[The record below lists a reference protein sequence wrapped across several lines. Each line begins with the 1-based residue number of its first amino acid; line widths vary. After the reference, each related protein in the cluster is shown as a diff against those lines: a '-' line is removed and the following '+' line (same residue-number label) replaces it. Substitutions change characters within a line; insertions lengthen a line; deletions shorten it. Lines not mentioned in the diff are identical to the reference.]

1 VCAAH
6 TFHRQTSARFRRIL
20 RIPPWRLCVLTF
32 VSVQAPGK
40 SRPIQGA
47 RTNGEKIA
55 RSRGFEWLARA
66 GFVAR
71 GLIYVIIGILAI
83 KLAIGVGGTTASQQG
98 ALKTIAHQPFG
109 KVLLVLV
116 AIGLAGYAL
125 WRLVRAL
132 LGHGPEDTDSGF
144 DRVAALGSGIV
155 YAGLC
160 AIAVEILLGSG
171 SSGSSGNTS
180 KTAAGVLGWPAGT
193 WLVGI
198 AGAVLIG
205 IGLYQGYRGIS
216 KDFLEDSKTEQMSP
230 RMRRWVEWI
239 GSFGYLARMVVFGLV
254 GVFLIK
260 AAIDYDPNKAVGL
273 DGALAKIAHASY
285 GPFLLGIVAAGLIA
299 FGVYS
304 LSDARYRRI

>member
-1 VCAAH
+1 MSTQVP
-6 TFHRQTSARFRRIL
+6 TQTRRSAGNAE
-20 RIPPWRLCVLTF
+20 T
-32 VSVQAPGK
+32 G
-40 SRPIQGA
+40 
-47 RTNGEKIA
+47 GEKVA
-55 RSRGFEWLARA
+55 RSRGFEWLARS

-71 GLIYVIIGILAI
+71 GLIYGIIGILAI
-83 KLAIGVGGTTASQQG
+83 ELALGSGGTTTNQQG

-109 KVLLVLV
+109 KVLLILV

-125 WRLVRAL
+125 WRLLHAL
-132 LGHGPEDTDSGF
+132 IGHGPEDSDSGF
-144 DRVAALGSGIV
+144 DRLAALGSGIV

-171 SSGSSGNTS
+171 SGSGNAS
-180 KTAAGVLGWPAGT
+180 KTTAGVFGWPGGT

-216 KDFLEDSKTEQMSP
+216 KDFLKDSKTEQMSA
-230 RMRRWVEWI
+230 RLRNWIEWI
-239 GSFGYLARMVVFGLV
+239 GSFGHLARMVVFGLV
-254 GVFLIK
+254 GAFLIK
-260 AAIDYDPNKAVGL
+260 AAIDYNPHKAVGL

-285 GPFLLGIVAAGLIA
+285 GPFLLGVVAAGLIA